1 LLGSSD
7 YPVCGSCREL
17 FREALVT
24 RTGKTSCHNCLSV
37 SARRWR
43 CPFCKRHGVPFQ
55 FHHVAG
61 REISPVMVVACLNC
75 HAVLTS
81 WQARRKRR
89 LKAQRLDVRD
99 VRSNLMFYGYEDL
112 PRLYRLRNGGEELQQ
127 TLPEDYEERL
137 DRGEVVEIEPPWRYY
152 IER

>member
-7 YPVCGSCREL
+7 YPVCGSCGEH

-24 RTGKTSCHNCLSV
+24 SNDKTSCRNCSSV

-43 CPFCKRHGVPFQ
+43 CPFCQRHGMPFQ
-55 FHHVAG
+55 LHHSAG
-61 REISPVMVVACLNC
+61 RELSPVMVVACLNC

-81 WQARRKRR
+81 WQTRRKRR
-89 LKAQRLDVRD
+89 LKAQGLDVRD
-99 VRSNLMFYGYEDL
+99 TQFNLCFYGYEDL
-112 PRLYRLRNGGEELQQ
+112 ARLYRLRNGEKPVGECWE
-127 TLPEDYEERL
+127 
-137 DRGEVVEIEPPWRYY
+137 YY